1 MNYTN
6 EQINELSEGL
16 IVTFFNRYEKQ
27 PKAIDIE
34 LFITACL
41 KKTVIYEAFAEEDHD
56 KMGFTSN
63 GEQPLTIVKNNTKM
77 QVVFPSETIVIDS
90 YLLNPKEEKR
100 RRFTLAHEA
109 AHCIFDKACGSS
121 VGAHFYSDFDTER
134 VYSLSE
140 LKARMG
146 ICEWQTNA
154 MAAALLMPRFIV
166 KQTISQYTKSEK
178 LPVFGKTIFDKKTE
192 DIIVNMAKDL
202 NVSVS
207 ALKYRLKTL
216 DLLEYNDI
224 SEYISKC
231 LNIGGFFE

>member
-1 MNYTN
+1 
-6 EQINELSEGL
+6 
-16 IVTFFNRYEKQ
+16 
-27 PKAIDIE
+27 
-34 LFITACL
+34 
-41 KKTVIYEAFAEEDHD
+41 
-56 KMGFTSN
+56 
-63 GEQPLTIVKNNTKM
+63 
-77 QVVFPSETIVIDS
+77 
-90 YLLNPKEEKR
+90 
-100 RRFTLAHEA
+100 
-109 AHCIFDKACGSS
+109 
-121 VGAHFYSDFDTER
+121 
-134 VYSLSE
+134 
-140 LKARMG
+140 MG

-166 KQTISQYTKSEK
+166 QQTISRYTKSEK

-231 LNIGGFFE
+231 LNIGCFSE